1 MCLPLLF
8 HLLFRSMTTQSQYLS
23 SNPKAIADDNGRFP
37 WFSLYGGK
45 ICFGNRPDTAS
56 WAPLLSAKVSHIA
69 TVQTRDENAADIR
82 HQCLTSGLKWM
93 WVPFETTSI
102 SASIEEAFLH
112 QYLREITTVLKDGAH
127 LYLHCDST
135 LSRCSLLFYAL
146 CHYNRLPSDSAY
158 CALHS
163 INPQANALSRREL
176 KWAASLG
183 HAALKG

>member
-1 MCLPLLF
+1 
-8 HLLFRSMTTQSQYLS
+8 
-23 SNPKAIADDNGRFP
+23 
-37 WFSLYGGK
+37 
-45 ICFGNRPDTAS
+45 
-56 WAPLLSAKVSHIA
+56 
-69 TVQTRDENAADIR
+69 
-82 HQCLTSGLKWM
+82 M